1 MLGFIKKLFQKEETP
16 KEQVRLE
23 ELFDWFTN
31 KIKNEVEEINTKIR
45 QGAET
50 IRHET
55 KELEQNLEILE
66 KAEPDPKLNIQQ
78 RIKQVV
84 YGHRKNYTRR
94 LRLFLERIKVPEE
107 INHTTAKEYCTIVDE
122 ELDQIAKN
130 TIKSYYAT
138 QHLFHQQLEEL
149 TKNLKNIS
157 SLTIEIR
164 KLSKE
169 PRIKKITNIKKDI
182 KEIEKGK
189 IMAKTIAEEME
200 STKKR
205 KKALEILRQ
214 QEHEQL
220 QKIREGEEYEN
231 YNSLQNRK
239 NELENQKRLEES
251 KLFNLFSPLDA
262 SLKKYERMSIE
273 DTKLIIEYL
282 DYPVKALVQD
292 KELHILKVLE
302 NLANNLEQGMIELKD
317 EKKVR
322 TIKAIQKIQEQDLK
336 ELVKQYN
343 KVEEELAETD
353 KDINAAGGL
362 LIEERRLKD
371 KLIRIEK
378 DMELANLS
386 IETLQGKIKNMAFD
400 KTQKEVTSGVK
411 ELTQIELEII

>member
-1 MLGFIKKLFQKEETP
+1 MLGFIKKLFKKEEEA
-16 KEQVRLE
+16 KEQVKLE

-31 KIKNEVEEINTKIR
+31 KIKNEVEEINAKIR
-45 QGAET
+45 QGAEE

-78 RIKQVV
+78 RVKQVV

-94 LRLFLERIKVPEE
+94 LRLFLERIQVPEG
-107 INHTTAKEYCTIVDE
+107 INHTTAKEYCAIVDE

-157 SLTIEIR
+157 SLTTEIR

-189 IMAKTIAEEME
+189 IMTITITEEME
-200 STKKR
+200 SMKKR
-205 KKALEILRQ
+205 KKALEILRE

-231 YNSLQNRK
+231 YNDLQNRK

-282 DYPVKALVQD
+282 EYPVKALVQD
-292 KELHILKVLE
+292 KELQILKVLE
-302 NLANNLEQGMIELKD
+302 NLSNNLEQGMIELKD
-317 EKKVR
+317 EKKIR

-336 ELVKQYN
+336 ELVKQYK
-343 KVEEELAETD
+343 KVEEELAGTD
-353 KDINAAGGL
+353 KDISAAGGL
-362 LIEERRLKD
+362 LVEERRLKD

-386 IETLQGKIKNMAFD
+386 VEILQGKIKNMAFD
-400 KTQKEVTSGVK
+400 KTQKEVICGVK